1 MGPDVVRRPVS
12 QPDNYRGQSPFPA
25 GREYRIWGRIEKV
38 RGSSDSFRAVAAAAP
53 DEPGAGSDPTDV
65 RFEVGTSLE
74 ESRLALGRLMYELS
88 AAVAKRGD
96 QVSWVDLR

>member
-1 MGPDVVRRPVS
+1 MS
-12 QPDNYRGQSPFPA
+12 QPDHRHDAAPPA

-38 RGSSDSFRAVAAAAP
+38 RGSDESFRAVASAAP
-53 DEPGAGSDPTDV
+53 DEPGVGPEPTDV

-88 AAVAKRGD
+88 AAVARRGD
-96 QVSWVDLR
+96 QVSWIDLRR